1 MPETNLY
8 HQWSMVQLA
17 RWTSHGGSCKVIA
30 VFWGINFKHPLGWRL
45 LSRWKQQ
52 TRVFFLHSWKDE
64 LPGGRMTRVWRLM
77 IKWTGTIMNYL
88 WDASTSVECTHMTK
102 RQAISFSRSLIRSIL
117 LQVTAPCFISKLV
130 FQCFPVPI
138 SETGR
143 ILWDLFY
150 KQGA

>member
-1 MPETNLY
+1 MIHGPTGKMDLTWWFL
-8 HQWSMVQLA
+8 Q
-17 RWTSHGGSCKVIA
+17 SHCSFLGHKLQASTWLKASFKVKA
-30 VFWGINFKHPLGWRL
+30 ANKSF
-45 LSRWKQQ
+45 
-52 TRVFFLHSWKDE
+52 FFLHSWKDE

-77 IKWTGTIMNYL
+77 IKCIGTIMNYL
-88 WDASTSVECTHMTK
+88 WDASTSVECTRMTK

-150 KQGA
+150 KKGA